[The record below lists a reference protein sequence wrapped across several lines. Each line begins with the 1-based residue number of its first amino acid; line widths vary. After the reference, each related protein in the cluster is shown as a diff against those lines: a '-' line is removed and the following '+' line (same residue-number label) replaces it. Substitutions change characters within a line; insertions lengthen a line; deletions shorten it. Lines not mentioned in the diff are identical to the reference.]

1 MRLRNNI
8 VCRWVNS
15 LCCVVVL
22 FLSACTNPFAPK
34 LSNGELSQSLLGNQ
48 KTVEGFFKNF
58 KYAYQFKD
66 TLVFGKL
73 LADDFTFIFRD
84 YNLGIDKTWGRSEEM
99 LSTWGLFQGT
109 NSADLNW
116 NEAVQTIGDSLVL
129 DISRS
134 FSLNIE
140 FNPND
145 IVRIYGRA
153 NLRLKRNSS
162 DQEWRMQSWRD
173 ESNY

>member
-1 MRLRNNI
+1 MRIRSNM
-8 VCRWVNS
+8 VCKWIGS
-15 LCCVVVL
+15 IFCILL
-22 FLSACTNPFAPK
+22 ILSACTNPFAPK
-34 LSNGELSQSLLGNQ
+34 LNDKDFNQSLLGDQ

-99 LSTWGLFQGT
+99 VSTWGLFQGT

-140 FNPND
+140 FNPSD
-145 IVRIYGRA
+145 IVRIHGRA
-153 NLRLKRNSS
+153 NLRLKRNSAE
-162 DQEWRMQSWRD
+162 DEWKMSIWRD

>member
-1 MRLRNNI
+1 MI
-8 VCRWVNS
+8 
-15 LCCVVVL
+15 L

-34 LSNGELSQSLLGNQ
+34 LSDGDLSQSLLGNQ

-140 FNPND
+140 FNPSD

-153 NLRLKRNSS
+153 NLRLKRSSS